1 MHMNRVIWQ
10 HMSINMC
17 LDHMAS
23 VQEEDGSGEQDGNN
37 NEDGGLVM
45 GSKEGG
51 SSTSGIIIN
60 IIGGDNRYRQYSYG
74 SSAGSSVTPSPPTQG
89 FGLSPPGE
97 SKLAQRRQLGK
108 ARSLNQEIMVG

>member
-60 IIGGDNRYRQYSYG
+60 IIGGDNRLASRDSQVFHNLCTSYC
-74 SSAGSSVTPSPPTQG
+74 PRPNK
-89 FGLSPPGE
+89 LSYFHFPNLRP
-97 SKLAQRRQLGK
+97 LH
-108 ARSLNQEIMVG
+108 